1 MRFTSLRIRIL
12 VLITVAALIAAG
24 ATALVVYVG
33 GRNAIEAEA
42 FATLTAVRENKAD
55 QVEEFF
61 RQTCD
66 QVVTFSEDL
75 MMIDAMADLGAAYRT
90 VEPPDDP
97 TVQATHDRE
106 LTAYYANEFMPRLA
120 TTGHGEDHS
129 IGEFIPTGERARE
142 IQHQYIVANPF
153 PTGEKS
159 QLVDTGLGAPYSDA
173 HVKYHPV
180 IRDYA
185 ERFGYYDIFLIDP
198 ETGNIVYSVFKEVDF
213 GTSLLAGPYRETNLA
228 VAFRKARDS
237 GNNNACVLED
247 FAPYPP
253 SYDAPASFITSAIS
267 GPDGEVAGIL
277 AFQMPIDRINEIM
290 TSDGRWEDVGLGA
303 SGETYIVAGDFTL
316 RSESRFL
323 LEDKDSY
330 LAAITE
336 SGLPQATVDSIDV
349 LDSAI
354 GLQVVNTPG
363 TRAAQQHATGTD
375 IFDDYR
381 DISVL
386 SAYQPLEI
394 QNVDWV
400 IMSEIDEAE
409 AFAAAD
415 EFGRQALL
423 TFFLAAALIVIVA
436 IWFTKQLVRP
446 INRLSDS
453 AAAIAEGDLDTVI
466 DTSGSDEIGD
476 LARSFAKMQSAV
488 TKLIRGQ
495 ERQIEAL
502 STPLIPL
509 RNDVLVIPVVGE
521 LDISRSAKLGT
532 NLTTGVYDRSARVA
546 IVDLTGT
553 RVTDSPAEDEE
564 ALRVLNRA
572 FQSVRLLGVQVVL
585 TGVQAEL
592 AKRITESGIEMKG
605 IVTEPTLQ
613 LGIDRAGRV
622 TRGGEANEMGD

>member
-1 MRFTSLRIRIL
+1 MRSTSLRVRIL
-12 VLITVAALIAAG
+12 VLITAAALMAAG
-24 ATALVVYVG
+24 ATALVIYVG
-33 GRNAIEAEA
+33 GRNAIEAEG
-42 FATLTAVRENKAD
+42 FDTLTAVRENKAD

-66 QVVTFSEDL
+66 QVITFSEDL
-75 MMIDAMADLGAAYRT
+75 MIVDAMTDLGAAYRT
-90 VEPPDDP
+90 IEPPADA
-97 TVQATHDRE
+97 TMQAVHDRE
-106 LTAYYANEFMPRLA
+106 LTAYYAHEFMPRLA
-120 TTGHGEDHS
+120 ATGHGEDHS
-129 IGEFIPTGERARE
+129 IGEFIPTAGRARE
-142 IQHQYIVANPF
+142 IQHQYIADNPF

-159 QLVDTGLGAPYSDA
+159 QLVDTVLGTPYSDA
-173 HVKYHPV
+173 HVKYHPA
-180 IRDYA
+180 IRNYA

-198 ETGNIVYSVFKEVDF
+198 GTGNIVYSVFKEVDF
-213 GTSLLAGPYRETNLA
+213 GTSLLGGPYRETNLA
-228 VAFRKARDS
+228 AAFHNALDS
-237 GNNNACVLED
+237 GNNDACILED

-253 SYDAPASFITSAIS
+253 SYDAPASFITSVIS
-267 GPDGEVAGIL
+267 GPDGEVAGVL

-336 SGLPQATVDSIDV
+336 SGLPQATVDAIDV
-349 LDSAI
+349 LDSSI
-354 GLQVVNTPG
+354 GLQVVDTPG

-409 AFAAAD
+409 AFAAAN
-415 EFGRQALL
+415 EFGRRALL

-436 IWFTKQLVRP
+436 IWFTKQLIGP

-509 RNDVLVIPVVGE
+509 RDDVLLVPVVGE
-521 LDISRSAKLGT
+521 LDVARSAKLGV

-553 RVTDSPAEDEE
+553 RVTDNAADDVE
-564 ALRVLNRA
+564 ALIILNRA
-572 FQSVRLLGVQVVL
+572 FQSVRLLGVQVIL
-585 TGVQAEL
+585 TGVQADL
-592 AKRITESGIEMKG
+592 ATRMTGSEIDMKG
-605 IVTEPTLQ
+605 VVTAASLQ
-613 LGIDRAGRV
+613 LGIDRAGRIS
-622 TRGGEANEMGD
+622 RGGEASETGD